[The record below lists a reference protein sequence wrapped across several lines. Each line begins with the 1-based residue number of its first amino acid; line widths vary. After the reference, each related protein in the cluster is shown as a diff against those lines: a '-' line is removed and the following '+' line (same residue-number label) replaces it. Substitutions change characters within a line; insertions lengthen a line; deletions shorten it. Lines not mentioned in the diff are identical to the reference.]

1 MLLTKNQHASKDASR
16 RIDHAER
23 PPQICF
29 FMGRAMD
36 QVNRV
41 TVHFSHQAPGRSLPA
56 VHRRHDIPW
65 SERHFACRK
74 CLQSLI
80 HLIRKTGC

>member
-1 MLLTKNQHASKDASR
+1 MSISIAINQESTCIKDASR
-16 RIDHAER
+16 RIDHTER

-65 SERHFACRK
+65 RGT
-74 CLQSLI
+74 LLV
-80 HLIRKTGC
+80 